1 MMNEQ
6 NQKDPV
12 TEEEM
17 NEQTSAT
24 PDSQNDQ
31 HLKLEGD
38 LILARKE
45 NFELKRNLDEARKKN
60 YDYESKIGEI
70 REFVKK
76 LEQEIELV
84 KERALRDQEKE
95 VERRFTGFL
104 IPFLEVLDNF
114 ERSFDSSSEES
125 SSFVEG
131 MRLVY
136 KQILS
141 SLERLGVQKMT
152 SLSQAFDPNL
162 HEAVTMISVESAEED
177 MKVKNV
183 LRDGYLF
190 GERVLRPAQVIV
202 GKAQ

>member
-1 MMNEQ
+1 MNEQ